1 MCKAHSKVIE
11 NSINIFITSSVVDI
25 KHSSYYIHGSWRDEF
40 FLLCCIC
47 YFAMGLTHCYKRTVF
62 YIYWHVTLELT
73 ICEIF
78 AVKWQKSVS
87 ERPIMVNRNPFLD
100 PWTEVIATKR
110 GETTSGTSLTSCKI
124 SRQSVTH
131 RRRDICPRTKNTE
144 NRRYQAGN
152 TNKQT
157 NGWTASMRMALWLS
171 RAARLFSTVRRKKVL
186 HQVLLLLLNE
196 YY

>member
-1 MCKAHSKVIE
+1 MNFFCCVAYVTLLWGLHIVIKGQ
-11 NSINIFITSSVVDI
+11 F
-25 KHSSYYIHGSWRDEF
+25 
-40 FLLCCIC
+40 
-47 YFAMGLTHCYKRTVF
+47 F

-131 RRRDICPRTKNTE
+131 LRRDICPRTKNTG

-152 TNKQT
+152 TNKHHHHHHQYSFIIMLSDATPHITIITDKRMDSVDAYGALAVASGALIFYCQT
-157 NGWTASMRMALWLS
+157 QESLAPGFIIVIKWI
-171 RAARLFSTVRRKKVL
+171 
-186 HQVLLLLLNE
+186 LLKCHK
-196 YY
+196 

>member
-1 MCKAHSKVIE
+1 M
-11 NSINIFITSSVVDI
+11 DI

-100 PWTEVIATKR
+100 PWTEVIAAKR

-131 RRRDICPRTKNTE
+131 RRRDICPRTKNTG